1 MRLKTKIG
9 TKLSL
14 FLILAS
20 LVPLL
25 FFGILSVHQVCQ
37 ATMQSVREGHQNV
50 SQRAAEQIEQFV
62 TNAISIVGAT
72 AENIN
77 HAGLQPWQEERIL
90 ENYTNRF
97 DQFNDLTLFD
107 VNKKEVATT
116 GLGKDWQG
124 PYQEESFSA
133 ALEGRSYLS
142 PVYIKEDLSPAMKVS
157 FPVKKLTQVTGVLI
171 GEINLMQMWY
181 LVDHI
186 KIGDSGVLSVIG
198 MDGRLIASGSGF
210 RKKEV
215 FSKSFFETQNKW
227 KESLQPQGTLY
238 QTSYGERVLAVGF
251 QIKEPLNW
259 FVIVEQPERDAYSLM
274 HQMTILLVCMMGLFI
289 ALALGVGVYAGRK
302 QVVHPILQLTR
313 ATSELARG
321 NLDYHFSLATG
332 DEFEVLADAFNDMVF
347 KLKNI
352 QQKLVVEER
361 HSLFGRVASGL
372 AHDLKHPIQAIET
385 TSRLMEKMYDDEE
398 FRKTFRR
405 TVEREFDKIN
415 RFLSDLHN
423 LVHETPLHLI
433 PLKINTVL
441 SDSLATFE
449 VDAKNRKVD
458 FFFEPEPS
466 DPEILGDAVALN
478 RVFSNMISNAV
489 QAMPQG
495 GTLKVTVL
503 KRDGVCRI
511 TFKDTGMGIP
521 RERLP
526 TLFDDFVTTKSGGLG
541 LGLAITK
548 KIVSGHGGE
557 IVVESEVGR
566 GTSFLMKFSL
576 QPA

>member
-1 MRLKTKIG
+1 MKTKIS
-9 TKLSL
+9 TKLGL

-25 FFGILSVHQVCQ
+25 FFGVLSVHQVRR
-37 ATMQSVREGHQNV
+37 ATMQSIREGHQNV
-50 SQRAAEQIEQFV
+50 SQRAAEQIDQYIK
-62 TNAISIVGAT
+62 NAISIIEAT
-72 AENIN
+72 AENMN

-90 ENYTNRF
+90 ENYINRF
-97 DQFNDLTLFD
+97 DQFNDLTLYD
-107 VNKKEVATT
+107 VNKNEVATT
-116 GLGKDWQG
+116 RLGKNASDIYQDESLKQG
-124 PYQEESFSA
+124 
-133 ALEGRSYLS
+133 LEGQSYLS
-142 PVYIKEDLSPAMKVS
+142 PVYIKEDLSPAMKVV
-157 FPVKKLTQVTGVLI
+157 FPVKKLTQVTGVLV
-171 GEINLMQMWY
+171 GEVNLMHMWY

-186 KIGDSGVLSVIG
+186 KIGHSGVLSIVG
-198 MDGRLIASGSGF
+198 PEGRLIASGNGF

-215 FSKSFFETQNKW
+215 FSKSIFEPQNNW
-227 KESLQPQGTLY
+227 AAALQPQGTLY
-238 QTSYGERVLAVGF
+238 KTSYGEEVLAVGF
-251 QIKEPLNW
+251 KMADSQW
-259 FVIVEQPERDAYSLM
+259 SVIVEQPTSEAYALTR
-274 HQMTILLVCMMGLFI
+274 QMTLLLLVVMGLFI
-289 ALALGVGVYAGRK
+289 ALASGVGVYAGRK
-302 QVVHPILQLTR
+302 QVVHPIRQLTQ
-313 ATSELARG
+313 ATKELSRG
-321 NLDYHFSLATG
+321 NLNYYITLPTG
-332 DEFEVLADAFNDMVF
+332 DEFEVLAEAFNEMVL
-347 KLKNI
+347 KLKDI